1 MVVLALIAVLAVHLT
16 HPSRPVADGY
26 KGHPASPTP
35 TTSSPATPTPGSV
48 AAAPSGSVA
57 PTGVD
62 DGSHPT
68 WDPAAGEPA
77 GAGQEPKVPNG
88 EGTEP
93 YRLPSTSPREPA
105 LTEVPA
111 AAVGDHELVAGF
123 PDHVVPVPDGSEVQ
137 SSSVSP
143 QGQRVVVGLHVL
155 SDDDPQELLDFYA
168 RRCEDLGWPVTRTPA
183 PDGAPRMQC
192 GFGPDSLTVTAPT
205 LPTGR
210 VGLSASGAFVVDA
223 G

>member
-1 MVVLALIAVLAVHLT
+1 
-16 HPSRPVADGY
+16 
-26 KGHPASPTP
+26 
-35 TTSSPATPTPGSV
+35 
-48 AAAPSGSVA
+48 
-57 PTGVD
+57 
-62 DGSHPT
+62 
-68 WDPAAGEPA
+68 WNPAAGAPA
-77 GAGQEPKVPNG
+77 GADQEPKVPNG

-93 YRLPSTSPREPA
+93 YRLPSAAPREPA

-111 AAVGDHELVAGF
+111 AGVADHELVAGF

-143 QGQRVVVGLHVL
+143 QGQRVLVGLHVL
-155 SDDDPQELLDFYA
+155 SDDDPDDLLDFYA

-183 PDGAPRMQC
+183 PDGAPQMQC

-210 VGLSASGAFVVDA
+210 VDLSASGAFVVDA

>member
-1 MVVLALIAVLAVHLT
+1 
-16 HPSRPVADGY
+16 VAG
-26 KGHPASPTP
+26 A
-35 TTSSPATPTPGSV
+35 
-48 AAAPSGSVA
+48 
-57 PTGVD
+57 
-62 DGSHPT
+62 HPT
-68 WDPAAGEPA
+68 WDPAAGAPA
-77 GAGQEPKVPNG
+77 GADEQPKVPNG

-93 YRLPSTSPREPA
+93 YRLPSAAPREPA

-111 AAVGDHELVAGF
+111 AGVADHELVAGF
-123 PDHVVPVPDGSEVQ
+123 PDHVVPVPDGSEIQ

-143 QGQRVVVGLHVL
+143 QGQRVLVGLHVL
-155 SDDDPQELLDFYA
+155 SDADPQDLLDFYA

-183 PDGAPRMQC
+183 PDGAPQMQC

-210 VGLSASGAFVVDA
+210 VDLSASGAFVVDA